1 MPALALI
8 VLTINREQQSVKH
21 CNPLAEVSVLLIMKL
36 MAVIKVEHLTKRFGT
51 LVAVNDISFE
61 VEQGE
66 LFGML
71 GPNGAGK
78 TTTLEIIEGL
88 QEPTSGETWVFGV
101 DSHRESDKVKQK
113 IGVQLQASAYFDFLT
128 LREIL
133 DLFASCYG
141 HAVDADAMLESVG
154 LLEKRNSLVKHL
166 SGGQKQRFSMVA
178 SLVND
183 PEIVFLDE
191 PTTGLDPQARR
202 HLWDFIRQI
211 STQGK
216 TVVLTTHYMEE
227 AQLLCDRVA
236 IIDLGKIVALDS
248 PANLI
253 HNLKSSYRINVT
265 TAQRLPAEIFRQIEG
280 VLTVREISDH
290 APKYQL
296 QATKA
301 LDSLPS
307 LLKTIEREKIPLT
320 DIEVLPANLEDV
332 FLELTGKELR
342 D

>member
-1 MPALALI
+1 
-8 VLTINREQQSVKH
+8 
-21 CNPLAEVSVLLIMKL
+21 MKR
-36 MAVIKVEHLTKRFGT
+36 MAVIQVEHLTKRFGA
-51 LVAVNDISFE
+51 LVAVNDISFA
-61 VEQGE
+61 VERGE
-66 LFGML
+66 IFGML

-88 QEPTSGETWVFGV
+88 QEPTAGKTLVLGY
-101 DSHRESDKVKQK
+101 DSHRESEKVKHK

-133 DLFASCYG
+133 DLFASFYG
-141 HAVDADAMLESVG
+141 HTIDADALLESVG

-166 SGGQKQRFSMVA
+166 SGGQKQRFSIVA

-202 HLWDFIRQI
+202 HLWDFIKRI
-211 STQGK
+211 NNQGK

-236 IIDLGKIVALDS
+236 IIDLGKIVALDTPS
-248 PANLI
+248 DLI
-253 HNLKSSYRINVT
+253 HNLKSSYRINLI
-265 TAQRLPAEIFRQIEG
+265 TAQRVSLEIFQKVEG
-280 VLTVREISDH
+280 VLGAHQMSDH
-290 APKYQL
+290 RTAYQL
-296 QATKA
+296 RVATA

-307 LLKTIEREKIPLT
+307 LLKTIEREKIPVT

-342 D
+342 E

>member
-1 MPALALI
+1 M
-8 VLTINREQQSVKH
+8 R
-21 CNPLAEVSVLLIMKL
+21 L
-36 MAVIKVEHLTKRFGT
+36 MAVIVVEHLTKQFGS

-61 VEQGE
+61 VQHGE
-66 LFGML
+66 IFGML

-88 QEPTSGETWVFGV
+88 QEPTSGKTWVLGF
-101 DSHRESDKVKQK
+101 DSHKESEQVKQK
-113 IGVQLQASAYFDFLT
+113 IGVQLQASSYFDFLT

-133 DLFASCYG
+133 NLFASFYG
-141 HAVDADAMLESVG
+141 HTVDADAMLDSVG
-154 LLEKRNSLVKHL
+154 LLEKRNSLVKYL

-202 HLWDFIRQI
+202 HLWDFIKDI
-211 STQGK
+211 NSQGK
-216 TVVLTTHYMEE
+216 TVILTTHYIEE

-236 IIDLGKIVALDS
+236 IIDVGRIIALDT
-248 PANLI
+248 PGNLI
-253 HNLKSSYRINVT
+253 HSLKLRYRINLT
-265 TAQRLPAEIFRQIEG
+265 TAQRVPLEVFHKVEG
-280 VLTVREISDH
+280 VLGTQEISDH
-290 APKYQL
+290 ALRYQL
-296 QATKA
+296 RVTKA
-301 LDSLPS
+301 LDSVPA
-307 LLKTIEREKIPLT
+307 LLKAIEREKIPVT